1 MRNPINLML
10 LLFIIMIP
18 VSNFSAEDSKTLAI
32 LDFSNN
38 SLVDKEKHA
47 SLSQGLAEIMITE
60 LSKVQSLQLVERQK
74 INSLIQEMQLSQSG
88 IISEDAGVQVGKLL
102 GAHFLVFGS
111 YMISFNNK
119 IRVDIRI
126 VNVETGVTV
135 KAEEVT
141 DKVSKLFE
149 IIKKLNEKITRDL
162 EVKLSDD
169 EKKSLM
175 TSEVSLDVISYFST
189 GLEFEELNK
198 IDEAKKMYQKIL
210 EKDADFEPA
219 QKRLREL
226 SEQK

>member
-169 EKKSLM
+169 EKKALM